1 MAIQE
6 FFTSRNNGIGNGA
19 AYVGQDGR
27 LWYDPGTNTIRV
39 SDGNTPGGTIVS
51 GGGGGGGNP
60 IEVDFNG
67 NLVTANVTLFDF
79 TGSGVTIS
87 NIGNAVTVNIPG
99 GVGQANI
106 PVANSNITITNAVSS
121 FNFQG
126 SGISAN
132 AIGNAVTVTVPGAG
146 YITFDGGSPYQD
158 YTGGPAFDC
167 GGVI

>member
-39 SDGNTPGGTIVS
+39 SDGNTPGGTIVT
-51 GGGGGGGNP
+51 GGGGGGG
-60 IEVDFNG
+60 
-67 NLVTANVTLFDF
+67 T
-79 TGSGVTIS
+79 
-87 NIGNAVTVNIPG
+87 
-99 GVGQANI
+99 ANI
-106 PVANSNITITNAVSS
+106 PVSNSNILITNAVSS
-121 FNFQG
+121 FNFTG
-126 SGISAN
+126 SGIAAT

-158 YTGGPAFDC
+158 YSGGPAFDC
-167 GGVI
+167 GGVT

>member
-39 SDGNTPGGTIVS
+39 SDGNTPGGTIVT
-51 GGGGGGGNP
+51 GGGGGGG
-60 IEVDFNG
+60 
-67 NLVTANVTLFDF
+67 T
-79 TGSGVTIS
+79 
-87 NIGNAVTVNIPG
+87 
-99 GVGQANI
+99 ANI
-106 PVANSNITITNAVSS
+106 PVSNSNILITNAVSS
-121 FNFQG
+121 FNFSG
-126 SGISAN
+126 SGIAAT

-146 YITFDGGSPYQD
+146 YITFDGGSPFQN

-167 GGVI
+167 GGVT